1 MRTRQGIDHR
11 LPPRPEAFTRREW
24 AIIQA
29 HRTPRQVQ
37 AFLRSLRY
45 NHERLGETLRS
56 FREIVKAGEV
66 HCLEAALTATVIM
79 EQHGYPPLVM
89 SMESQ
94 DNLDHVVFVFRRRG
108 RWGAVGRSR
117 DFGLHGRRPV
127 FRSIRDLVWSYYP
140 PYVDWT
146 GMITGYAVAD
156 LRELGN
162 YDWRL
167 NPRNMWKVEKFL
179 IDYPHRRLRS
189 SRKRYKRLLDEF
201 LEFRREHPTGPADYY
216 PGQERW
222 M

>member
-1 MRTRQGIDHR
+1 MDHGSP
-11 LPPRPEAFTRREW
+11 PPRAAFTRREW
-24 AIIQA
+24 EIIQE
-29 HRTPRQVQ
+29 HRTPKQVQ
-37 AFLRSLRY
+37 QFLRSLRY

-56 FREIVKAGEV
+56 FREIVKIGEV

-89 SMESQ
+89 SLESQ
-94 DNLDHVVFVFRRRG
+94 DNLDHVIFVFRRRG
-108 RWGAVGRSR
+108 RWGAVARSR

-146 GMITGYAVAD
+146 GMITGYTVAD
-156 LRELGN
+156 LREMGN

-167 NPRNMWKVEKFL
+167 NDRNMWKVEKFL
-179 IDYPHRRLRS
+179 IDYPHKRLRS
-189 SRKRYKRLLDEF
+189 SRRRYRELLAEF
-201 LEFRREHPTGPADYY
+201 KEFRQAHPTGPADYY

>member
-1 MRTRQGIDHR
+1 MDRR
-11 LPPRPEAFTRREW
+11 LPPPREAFTRKEW
-24 AIIQA
+24 EIIQE

-37 AFLRSLRY
+37 QFLRSLRY
-45 NHERLGETLRS
+45 NHERLGKTLRS
-56 FREIVKAGEV
+56 FREIVRLGEV

-89 SMESQ
+89 SLESQ
-94 DNLDHVVFVFRRRG
+94 DHLDHVVFVFRRHR

-117 DFGLHGRRPV
+117 DVGLHGRRPV

-156 LRELGN
+156 LRELGT

-167 NPRNMWKVEKFL
+167 NRRNMWTVEKFL
-179 IDYPHRRLRS
+179 IAYPHTRLRS
-189 SRKRYKRLLDEF
+189 SKTRYRRLLAEF
-201 LEFRREHPTGPADYY
+201 LEFRRRHPTGPADYY

>member
-1 MRTRQGIDHR
+1 MDHR
-11 LPPRPEAFTRREW
+11 LAPPREAFTRKEW
-24 AIIQA
+24 EIIRA
-29 HRTPRQVQ
+29 HRTPKQVQ
-37 AFLRSLRY
+37 QFLRSLRY

-56 FREIVKAGEV
+56 FREIVRIGEV

-79 EQHGYPPLVM
+79 EQHGYPPRVM

-94 DNLDHVVFVFRRRG
+94 DNLDHVVFIFRRRG
-108 RWGAVGRSR
+108 RWGAVARSR

-146 GMITGYAVAD
+146 GKITGYAVVD
-156 LRELGN
+156 LREMGN

-167 NPRNMWKVEKFL
+167 NDRNMWKVEKFL
-179 IDYPHRRLRS
+179 IDYPHRKLRS
-189 SRKRYKRLLDEF
+189 SRKRYRQLLAEF
-201 LEFRREHPTGPADYY
+201 KEFRRQHPKGPADYY